1 MGKKQTV
8 YVVTGEQKVS
18 WVASPM
24 YEENATEIK
33 CSRDL
38 GINGVISNL
47 VDYLREESLERGIL
61 SKGGLCKDGQTI
73 DLDKLCIEECRFGG
87 IPFTDIE
94 EFAPLHE
101 GGKVSLDQFKDI
113 LRRKMEGLS
122 KLDTE
127 VYLTTFDLNG
137 FCEIKVC
144 ESKM

>member
-1 MGKKQTV
+1 MSKKQTV

-18 WVASPM
+18 WVFSPM

-38 GINGVISNL
+38 AINGVISNL
-47 VDYLREESLERGIL
+47 VDYLREESMEREGPL
-61 SKGGLCKDGQTI
+61 SKDGKAI
-73 DLDKLCIEECRFGG
+73 DLDKLCIEECRFDGT
-87 IPFTDIE
+87 PFTDIE
-94 EFAPLHE
+94 DFAPLHE
-101 GGKVSLDQFKDI
+101 GGKVSLDQFKDL
-113 LRRKMEGLS
+113 LRKKMEGLP

-127 VYLTTFDLNG
+127 VYLTTFDLEG

>member
-1 MGKKQTV
+1 MSKKQTV

-18 WVASPM
+18 WVFSPLF
-24 YEENATEIK
+24 EENPTEIK

-38 GINGVISNL
+38 AINGVISNL
-47 VDYLREESLERGIL
+47 VDYLREESLDREGPL
-61 SKGGLCKDGQTI
+61 SKDGKTI

-87 IPFTDIE
+87 TPFTEIE
-94 EFAPLHE
+94 DFAPLHE

-113 LRRKMEGLS
+113 IRKKMEGLS
-122 KLDTE
+122 KLETE
-127 VYLTTFDLNG
+127 VYLRTFDFEG

>member
-1 MGKKQTV
+1 MSKKQTV

-18 WVASPM
+18 WVFSPM
-24 YEENATEIK
+24 YEENPTEIK

-38 GINGVISNL
+38 AINGVISNI
-47 VDYLREESLERGIL
+47 VDYLREESMERGIL
-61 SKGGLCKDGQTI
+61 SNDGLSKDGKSI

-87 IPFTDIE
+87 TPFTDIE
-94 EFAPLHE
+94 DFAPLHE
-101 GGKVSLDQFKDI
+101 GGKVSFDQFKDL
-113 LRRKMEGLS
+113 LRKKMEGLPQ
-122 KLDTE
+122 LETE

>member
-1 MGKKQTV
+1 MSKKQTEKQTV

-18 WVASPM
+18 WVTSPM
-24 YEENATEIK
+24 YEDNPTEIK

-38 GINGVISNL
+38 GINGVISNI

-61 SKGGLCKDGQTI
+61 SKDGQSI

-87 IPFTDIE
+87 TPFTGIE

-101 GGKVSLDQFKDI
+101 GGKVSLDQFKDL
-113 LRRKMEGLS
+113 LRRQMEGLS
-122 KLDTE
+122 KLETE